1 MEMITLPETVDAAER
16 LAELLKSVSR
26 VEVAFNAAVEELDS
40 FQTLL
45 EYAHTKEFEDVQ
57 SALQY
62 IDNVLI
68 PQLKQLRA
76 SLEAGSFE
84 HIKRLKMA
92 SDQAERMAVRLRML
106 TDGSADF
113 FLP

>member
-1 MEMITLPETVDAAER
+1 MITLPETVDAAER
-16 LAELLKSVSR
+16 LAELLKSVAR
-26 VEVAFNAAVEELDS
+26 IEVALNAAVDELRD

-45 EYAHTKEFEDVQ
+45 EYAHAKDFKDVE

-76 SLEAGSFE
+76 SLEAGSSE
-84 HIKRLKMA
+84 HLKRLKMA
-92 SDQAERMAVRLRML
+92 GDQAERLAVRLRML